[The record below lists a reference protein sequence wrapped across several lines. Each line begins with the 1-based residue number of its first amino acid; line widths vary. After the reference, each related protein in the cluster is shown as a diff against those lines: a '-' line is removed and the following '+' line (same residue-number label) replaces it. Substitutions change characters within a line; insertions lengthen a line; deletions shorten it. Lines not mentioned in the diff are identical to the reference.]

1 MGGGQSLTI
10 GLTHLEQF
18 AWVGGMSASVA
29 KREFV
34 LGGVINDPK
43 VANRQLKLLWFAC
56 GKSDGL
62 MRPNEEMDKA
72 LTEHGVRHTFVPM
85 EGGHE
90 WNVWRR
96 GLEELRI
103 PTKSDTCSNSNRTL
117 IPIDVGQLSERSDA
131 LGLVIKK
138 CPV

>member
-1 MGGGQSLTI
+1 
-10 GLTHLEQF
+10 
-18 AWVGGMSASVA
+18 
-29 KREFV
+29 
-34 LGGVINDPK
+34 
-43 VANRQLKLLWFAC
+43 
-56 GKSDGL
+56 
-62 MRPNEEMDKA
+62 MRPNEEIDKA

-90 WNVWRR
+90 WNVWQR